1 MATLDQLRTRYRDLR
16 LNLEMLSAVDG
27 DLDEGQRKQW
37 DEDSAEIDTVGTE
50 IEDRATRAK
59 VWESLRSSVLGD
71 EPTRGEMTGDQPV
84 VVAVTGDGAQA
95 AGANK
100 DIHVTRSMNTS
111 EIYDRSGL
119 RTDNERDG
127 EAFYSRS
134 MRAID
139 GWNRTIPEDYKDSAR
154 RLVANAGGSDRD
166 REVADHILALGHP
179 DYVRAFYKY
188 MAHPTLLGVDAEM
201 QRALSEGT
209 TTAGGFMVPPFLDP
223 AIILTNA
230 GISNPFRAI
239 STVKTITTQTW
250 KGVTSAGVT
259 AEWTAEASEMTD
271 ASPTLSQPT
280 ITPVRADAYIQAS
293 FEMIEDTDIA
303 AELAMLFADARD
315 RLEGT
320 AFAVG
325 TGSTQPTGIV
335 TTLSVT
341 TNSQVSSSTNAA
353 FGALDVFALDNNLP
367 QRWRAN
373 ASWVGNKSI
382 YNLIRQ
388 MAIGTG
394 ALVGSFWVDFGGARP
409 STLIGYPAYESSA
422 MKNGLSTST
431 ASVDNILVVGDFR
444 QYYIVDRIGMSVAYN
459 PLVLGSSRRP
469 TGEVGW
475 AAFWRVGA
483 TAVNADAFRML
494 QA

>member
-1 MATLDQLRTRYRDLR
+1 MATLDQLRTRFRELK
-16 LNLEMLSAVDG
+16 LNLEMLAAVDG

-37 DEDSAEIDTVGTE
+37 DEDSAEIDTVSAE

-59 VWESLRSSVLGD
+59 VWENLRSSALGD
-71 EPTRGEMTGDQPV
+71 EPTRGEVAAGDQPAV
-84 VVAVTGDGAQA
+84 RAVTGDGAEA
-95 AGANK
+95 AGVNK
-100 DIHVTRSMNTS
+100 DIHVTRGATGSD
-111 EIYDRSGL
+111 IYDRSSL
-119 RTDNERDG
+119 NVENELDG
-127 EAFYSRS
+127 HKWHDRA
-134 MRAID
+134 MRAIE
-139 GWNRTIPEDYKDSAR
+139 GWQRTVPAEYRESAE
-154 RLVANAGGSDRD
+154 RLVASTESSQRDRD
-166 REVADHILALGHP
+166 VAEHILKLGHP
-179 DYVRAFYKY
+179 DYVRAFNRY
-188 MAHPTLLGVDAEM
+188 LGSPNRLAVDIEM

-209 TTAGGFMVPPFLDP
+209 TTSGGFMVPPFLDP

-230 GISNPFRAI
+230 GISNPFRGI

-280 ITPVRADAYIQAS
+280 ITPIRADAYIQAS

-303 AELAMLFADARD
+303 SELAVLFADARD

-335 TTLSVT
+335 TTLNVT
-341 TNSQVSSSTNAA
+341 TTSKVATNTNAA
-353 FGALDVFALDNNLP
+353 FGAIDVFALDNNLP

-373 ASWVGNKSI
+373 ASWVANKSM
-382 YNLIRQ
+382 YNLARQ
-388 MAIGTG
+388 FATGTG
-394 ALVGSFWVDFGGARP
+394 ALTGSFWVDFGGARP
-409 STLIGYPAYESSA
+409 SSLIGYPAYESSA
-422 MKNGLSTST
+422 MTSSLSAST

-444 QYYIVDRIGMSVAYN
+444 QFYIVDRIGMSVAYN
-459 PLVLGSSRRP
+459 PLVLGSNRRP

-475 AAFWRVGA
+475 AAFWRVGSQ
-483 TAVNADAFRML
+483 NGER
-494 QA
+494 

>member
-1 MATLDQLRTRYRDLR
+1 MATLDQLRTRYRELK
-16 LNLEMLSAVDG
+16 LNLEMLAAVDG
-27 DLDEGQRKQW
+27 TLDEGQRKQW
-37 DEDSAEIDTVGTE
+37 DEDSAEISGISTD

-59 VWESLRSSVLGD
+59 VWEGLRTSVLGD
-71 EPTRGEMTGDQPV
+71 TVTRGEVTGEQPA

-95 AGANK
+95 SGINK
-100 DIHVTRSMNTS
+100 EVHQTRSMNTS

-119 RTDNERDG
+119 RTENERDG
-127 EAFYSRS
+127 DAYYSRS

-139 GWNRTIPEDYKDSAR
+139 EWNRTIPDSYKDSAR
-154 RLVANAGGSDRD
+154 RLVANATGSDRD
-166 REVADHILALGHP
+166 REVADHILKMGHP

-188 MAHPTLLGVDAEM
+188 MAHPTRIAVDGEM

-271 ASPTLSQPT
+271 ASPTLSQPS
-280 ITPVRADAYIQAS
+280 ITPIRADAYIQAS

-335 TTLSVT
+335 TTLNVT
-341 TNSQVSSSTNAA
+341 TNSKVASSTNAA
-353 FGALDVFALDNNLP
+353 FGAVDVFAADNNLP

-373 ASWVGNKSI
+373 ASWVANKSI

-388 MAIGTG
+388 MAIGSG
-394 ALVGSFWVDFGGARP
+394 ALVGSFWTDFGGARP
-409 STLIGYPAYESSA
+409 STLIGYPVYESSA
-422 MKNGLSTST
+422 MTSSLSAAT
-431 ASVDNILVVGDFR
+431 ASVDSILVVGDFR
-444 QYYIVDRIGMSVAYN
+444 QFYIVDRIGMSVAYN

-483 TAVNADAFRML
+483 TAVNADAFRLL